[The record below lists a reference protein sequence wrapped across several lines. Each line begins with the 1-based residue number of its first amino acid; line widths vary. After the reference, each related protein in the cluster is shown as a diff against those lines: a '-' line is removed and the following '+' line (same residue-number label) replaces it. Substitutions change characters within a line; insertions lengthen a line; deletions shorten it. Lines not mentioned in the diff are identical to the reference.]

1 MGFQPPTDYFQ
12 VQPIPA
18 AWGNAT
24 PISETKPSFWND
36 EGKKKAFGIA
46 LAKQNDQSRDSV
58 FSAALEV
65 FEQVGPSLWVTNNWL
80 SDPVVIASRDIYR
93 QSMKAVEKPLD
104 KVELAARLL
113 ALAEEKVERDGRR
126 HYIYEAKDRIAAYKA
141 YGEILGYIGKVN
153 IDNSTNTFNNNQMEI
168 VLVKADVKEEKVI
181 ENKEENVVE
190 MLDIVPLEIK
200 LVS

>member
-1 MGFQPPTDYFQ
+1 MGFEPPTDYFQ

-18 AWGNAT
+18 AWGSAV
-24 PISETKPSFWND
+24 PETKPSFWND
-36 EGKKKAFGIA
+36 EAKKKAFGIA

-80 SDPVVIASRDIYR
+80 SDPVVIASRDIYL

-104 KVELAARLL
+104 KEALAARLL

-168 VLVKADVKEEKVI
+168 VLVKADIKEDIKEQKVI
-181 ENKEENVVE
+181 DDPVE
-190 MLDIVPLEIK
+190 TFDIVPLEIK